1 MFAVTLTLY
10 YSIKGKYSNRIHKL
24 SKSSLFIN
32 TKSDPKTIGV
42 AFIGADNGIRT
53 RDLVLTKYFRSIF
66 SCCILLYF
74 TATNGF
80 VMRFLQ

>member
-53 RDLVLTKYFRSIF
+53 RDLVLTKVYGL
-66 SCCILLYF
+66 ILYLFVIAYKRLYVAVF
-74 TATNGF
+74 
-80 VMRFLQ
+80 